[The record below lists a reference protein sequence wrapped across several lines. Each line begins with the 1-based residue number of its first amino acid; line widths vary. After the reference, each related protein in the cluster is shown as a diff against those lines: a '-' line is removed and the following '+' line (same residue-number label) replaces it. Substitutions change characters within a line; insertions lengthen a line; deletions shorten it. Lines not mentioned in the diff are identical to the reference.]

1 MSPKERREFVLKHT
15 CWKPAFAF
23 LPHTC
28 LLTKKRLWLKWCYA
42 GDYAHPCLLTKK
54 RLWLKWCYAGDYAH
68 PGDYVHPVIR
78 KRWWAD
84 SKELMLLRLKGE

>member
-1 MSPKERREFVLKHT
+1 MVMSPKERREFVLKHT

-28 LLTKKRLWLKWCYA
+28 LITKKRLWLKWCYA
-42 GDYAHPCLLTKK
+42 GDYA
-54 RLWLKWCYAGDYAH
+54 W

>member
-1 MSPKERREFVLKHT
+1 MVVFKYMTPKQRQEFVLKRT

-28 LLTKKRLWLKWCYA
+28 LLTKKWLWLKWCYA
-42 GDYAHPCLLTKK
+42 GDYTHP
-54 RLWLKWCYAGDYAH
+54 R
-68 PGDYVHPVIR
+68 IR

>member
-1 MSPKERREFVLKHT
+1 MVMSPKERREFVLKYS

-23 LPHTC
+23 LPHT
-28 LLTKKRLWLKWCYA
+28 
-42 GDYAHPCLLTKK
+42 CLLTKK